1 MTEIDF
7 NRLRRQPLIGE
18 QSYLSMLEWFKDDLE
33 ELREKLAEPTD
44 DPRDIVAGLT
54 ACAYRYW
61 NALQLRM
68 TGGDDVASLAPYLT
82 QVVEA
87 FEDVAVALNDVPEE
101 QYYPPFVLNDM
112 IDTYVDYLN
121 LLSAAVLLHREDL
134 IPRIY
139 ELIAETD
146 YDESDAVIETLLSFY
161 LPNRP
166 KMDFHFWKP
175 YTPLFNAINQQDP
188 AERAKGMEKFVKN
201 WYKSMKGV
209 AHFWGKHEQIEPDFS
224 PYFGYWAMCAGAFT
238 YLLNIDDSKYRDEM
252 VYPKDMVEYA
262 RSQPRNSVEL
272 EDGTL
277 ILRVLGGQAC
287 PMAGYWFSPAKP
299 DSARHFKKDEIM
311 PVFDS
316 AYGLTIWQLEKPDE
330 IPDLQ

>member
-1 MTEIDF
+1 MNFIE
-7 NRLRRQPLIGE
+7 LRRQPYIGE
-18 QSYLSMLEWFKDDLE
+18 QSYLSMLEWFKEDIE
-33 ELREKLAEPTD
+33 VLREKLAEPTD
-44 DPRDIVAGLT
+44 DPRDNVAGLK
-54 ACAYRYW
+54 AWAYRYW
-61 NALQLRM
+61 NTFLLRL

-87 FEDVAVALNDVPEE
+87 FEDVALALDDVPDE

-134 IPRIY
+134 IPRIFS
-139 ELIAETD
+139 LIEETD
-146 YDESDAVIETLLSFY
+146 YDGSDAVIEMLLSFF
-161 LPNRP
+161 LPDRP

-175 YTPLFNAINQQDP
+175 YTPLFNAITQQDP
-188 AERAKGMEKFVKN
+188 AERAKGMEKFVKG

-262 RSQPRNSVEL
+262 RSLPRNPV
-272 EDGTL
+272 
-277 ILRVLGGQAC
+277 
-287 PMAGYWFSPAKP
+287 KP
-299 DSARHFKKDEIM
+299 DDGDH
-311 PVFDS
+311 
-316 AYGLTIWQLEKPDE
+316 
-330 IPDLQ
+330 